1 MLDVQRDFHN
11 HKGARPWPGFHAQG
25 TAQEPGPLGH
35 AGHTQPGHSLATHP
49 GARLGDGEAPAV
61 VGHREPHQRGIR
73 AQAYPHLGRGGV
85 LEHVGEGLLDDAIK
99 VDVPWRRA
107 QRIHVLQVGL
117 NPQIRARRLIQ
128 QSLE

>member
-1 MLDVQRDFHN
+1 MFGRDSTR
-11 HKGARPWPGFHAQG
+11 K
-25 TAQEPGPLGH
+25 EPPR
-35 AGHTQPGHSLATHP
+35 SLARSAMP
-49 GARLGDGEAPAV
+49 GIPSPDTASRPILGLGDGEAPAV

-117 NPQIRARRLIQ
+117 NPEIRARRLIQ